1 MNDLFNPN
9 NDSSSIINE
18 NNGRFS
24 IRKSSFGKIINKTK
38 RDLTFDEILNEN
50 GGLPKKSEMLLIKSN
65 GCSDTGAIFESISKT
80 GIVDEMYLSTWIIS
94 RLNIDYLCN
103 QVDSGK
109 IRKLIFV
116 ISVRQKQLKKS
127 DYAHM
132 IEEFKKRPE
141 IKIRVCNCHAKTFS
155 AKVGDNY
162 YTVSGSGNWTKNPRI
177 ENYIV
182 MNQREPF
189 EHNKEWMEEMING

>member
-1 MNDLFNPN
+1 MADLFNPKA
-9 NDSSSIINE
+9 NDSIVND

-24 IRKSSFGKIINKTK
+24 IRKTSFGKVINKTK
-38 RDLTFDEILNEN
+38 RDLTFQEILEQN
-50 GGLPKKSEMLLIKSN
+50 GGLPKPSEMLLIKSN
-65 GCSDTGAIFESISKT
+65 GCSDTGGIFEAISKT
-80 GIVDEMYLSTWIIS
+80 GIIDQMYLSTWIIS
-94 RLNIDYLCN
+94 RLNIDYICE
-103 QVDSGK
+103 QVDSGNLK
-109 IRKLIFV
+109 SLVFV

-182 MNQREPF
+182 MNQKEPF

>member
-1 MNDLFNPN
+1 MSDLFNPES
-9 NDSSSIINE
+9 NDSLVND

-24 IRKSSFGKIINKTK
+24 IRKSSFGKVINKTK
-38 RDLTFDEILNEN
+38 RDLTFQEILEQN
-50 GGLPKKSEMLLIKSN
+50 GGLPRPSEILLIKSN
-65 GCSDTGAIFESISKT
+65 GCSDTGGIFEAITKT
-80 GIVDEMYLSTWIIS
+80 GIVQEMYLSTWIIS
-94 RLNIDYLCN
+94 RLNIDYICE
-103 QVDSGK
+103 QVDSGNLK
-109 IRKLIFV
+109 SLVFV

-132 IEEFKKRPE
+132 IEEFKKRPQ

-162 YTVSGSGNWTKNPRI
+162 YTVTGSGNWTKNPRI

-182 MNQREPF
+182 MNQIEPF

>member
-1 MNDLFNPN
+1 MSDLFNPES
-9 NDSSSIINE
+9 NDSLVND

-24 IRKSSFGKIINKTK
+24 IRKSSFGKVINKTK
-38 RDLTFDEILNEN
+38 RDLTFQEILEQN
-50 GGLPKKSEMLLIKSN
+50 GGLPRPSEILLIKSN
-65 GCSDTGAIFESISKT
+65 GCSDTGGIFEAITKT
-80 GIVDEMYLSTWIIS
+80 GIVQEMYLSTWIIS
-94 RLNIDYLCN
+94 RLNIDYICE
-103 QVDSGK
+103 QVDSGNLK
-109 IRKLIFV
+109 SLVFV

-132 IEEFKKRPE
+132 IEEFKKRSQ

-162 YTVSGSGNWTKNPRI
+162 YTVTGSGNWTKNPRI

-182 MNQREPF
+182 MNQIEPF